1 MCGTSGNLFIGG
13 MEIDLELETAGSPCM
28 PPLTPIAP
36 VANGLSQP
44 PHSSFIL
51 SVVSKS
57 SMYYF
62 RKTCTLD
69 CC

>member
-1 MCGTSGNLFIGG
+1 MRYQEIFLIGG
-13 MEIDLELETAGSPCM
+13 IEINLELEMAVLPCM

-36 VANGLSQP
+36 VADGLSQP

-57 SMYYF
+57 SM
-62 RKTCTLD
+62 
-69 CC
+69 